1 MNVMIFDNIDL
12 VTGTCRAEAGHD
24 VVCVDID
31 AAKIEGLNQG
41 AISIY
46 EPGLTRIVKANHVAG
61 RIFGECEDL
70 LCESTPVALQGAN
83 ALVAITERKQLRSQ
97 DFSKHKATLA
107 DGVVLDGRNLYEP
120 ADVEAAGLAYD
131 GIGCGRSLHAHRLH

>member
-31 AAKIEGLNQG
+31 AAKIEGLNQD

-46 EPGLTRIVKANHVAG
+46 EPGLTRIVRPITWRAGYSENARICYANRRPLPCRAPT
-61 RIFGECEDL
+61 RW
-70 LCESTPVALQGAN
+70 
-83 ALVAITERKQLRSQ
+83 
-97 DFSKHKATLA
+97 
-107 DGVVLDGRNLYEP
+107 
-120 ADVEAAGLAYD
+120 
-131 GIGCGRSLHAHRLH
+131 